1 MEPKMK
7 RTFAALVLL
16 CAGGVVP
23 AAGAGQPAVAGTWE
37 AARAPND
44 ERLYIV
50 LSDKG
55 KAEVVEEYELP
66 VPGKKQRARSS
77 TFGTWVRKGNEI
89 VVTYGNVMD
98 RLRYVAREPLATIGL
113 TGSAPA
119 LRPVGKPDARSK
131 VGSEVLWKA
140 PHDYHAKPDESA
152 RAPASA
158 PEAGGEPIK

>member
-1 MEPKMK
+1 MK
-7 RTFAALVLL
+7 QTFAALVLL
-16 CAGGVVP
+16 CACAVVP

-37 AARAPND
+37 AARALNQ

-66 VPGKKQRARSS
+66 VPGKQQRVRSS

-98 RLRYVAREPLATIGL
+98 RLRYMARAPLATIGL

-119 LRPVGKPDARSK
+119 LKPVGKPDARSK

-140 PHDYHAKPDESA
+140 PHDYHVKPDESA
-152 RAPASA
+152 QAPASA

>member
-1 MEPKMK
+1 MK
-7 RTFAALVLL
+7 QTFAALVLL
-16 CAGGVVP
+16 CAGAVVP

-37 AARAPND
+37 AARALND

-66 VPGKKQRARSS
+66 LPGKKQRVRSS

-113 TGSAPA
+113 TGSVPA
-119 LRPVGKPDARSK
+119 LKPVGKPDARSK

-140 PHDYHAKPDESA
+140 PHDYHVKPDDSA
-152 RAPASA
+152 RGPASA

>member
-1 MEPKMK
+1 MK
-7 RTFAALVLL
+7 QVFAAVVLL
-16 CAGGVVP
+16 SAGAFLP
-23 AAGAGQPAVAGTWE
+23 AVDAGQPAVVGTWE
-37 AARAPND
+37 AARALND

-77 TFGTWVRKGNEI
+77 TFGKWVRKGNEI

-98 RLRYVAREPLATIGL
+98 RLHYVAREPLATIGL

-140 PHDYHAKPDESA
+140 PHDYHVKGDESA

-158 PEAGGEPIK
+158 PGAGGEPIK